1 MSSIWNPTLR
11 KAPSLSTS
19 VEDKIDEPNKEKP
32 RKPTHFVHK
41 ANTIGIPSEADLNS
55 SEPKLHSPSRTR
67 LNIFDG
73 FRKNTLRSKIKSDTV
88 VLDATKEGQKEE
100 LHRRWS
106 EANQPT
112 VIDCLGF
119 IWRIEGGL
127 TKFFGVDWVSAF
139 ICIL

>member
-1 MSSIWNPTLR
+1 MTSIWNPTLR

-19 VEDKIDEPNKEKP
+19 IEDNNTKDENVKEKP

-41 ANTIGIPSEADLNS
+41 ANTIGIPSEADLSS

-67 LNIFDG
+67 LNFFEG
-73 FRKNTLRSKIKSDTV
+73 FRNTLKSKHKSDTV
-88 VLDATKEGQKEE
+88 VLDAAKESEKED

-112 VIDCLGF
+112 VSF
-119 IWRIEGGL
+119 
-127 TKFFGVDWVSAF
+127 
-139 ICIL
+139 

>member
-1 MSSIWNPTLR
+1 MTSIWNPTLR

-19 VEDKIDEPNKEKP
+19 IEDNNTKDENVKEKA

-41 ANTIGIPSEADLNS
+41 ANTIGIPSEADLSS

-67 LNIFDG
+67 LNFFEG
-73 FRKNTLRSKIKSDTV
+73 FRNTLKSKHKSDTV
-88 VLDATKEGQKEE
+88 VLDAAKESEKED

-112 VIDCLGF
+112 VSF
-119 IWRIEGGL
+119 
-127 TKFFGVDWVSAF
+127 
-139 ICIL
+139 